1 MRFAVVLPWWG
12 YALAFGAAIVLGWLA
27 YARVPVRLTA
37 GRRLALSGLRALTLM
52 LIIVVLLRPVVMV
65 PPAAARNSLLP
76 ILVDISRSMRLTDPS
91 TPPGPREGAEPASLR
106 AGPSTPSGPSR
117 LERAQQ
123 IARDLQSELGNEYR
137 IELLTFGETLAAAP
151 DVDRLAATA
160 RRSDLSGAIADLAE
174 RHPPSPQSGSGAT
187 GPPSPQNGS
196 GATGPPSPQS
206 GSGATGRIAGVIVL
220 SDGGDTAASESQ
232 TVTNLGAPVFTV
244 GIGNADTPRDR
255 EIVNLTAGEP
265 LLPGASI
272 DVSVSATSAGFGT
285 EPVELRISANGRPV
299 DVRRVT
305 PSADGAPIHAVFTV
319 SPDPAVPTVYTVQ
332 VPEAA
337 GEVATENNT
346 RSVLVPPQT
355 GRRRLLVIEGAPG
368 FEHTFLKR
376 ALSDDPGLEVDAV
389 VRKGQNDDG
398 RDTFYVQADPSR
410 MAALSGGYPF
420 KRSELFAYDGVIFGN
435 IEADFFT
442 REQLELTSEFVATR
456 GGGLLVLGARSFDRQ
471 GLAGT
476 ALEQAL
482 PIDLT
487 ERRATIALASAQV
500 PVIEPNTP
508 VLTLDGASHPA
519 TRLAV
524 SPEENRQKWS
534 SLPALASVAQVGGSR
549 PGAQVLAV
557 AMSAGGM
564 PQPLIAA
571 QRYGQ
576 GRSVVFAGEASWRWR
591 MLRPADD
598 TSYETIWRQ
607 LARWVTAGSQ
617 GPVTIAPMSPTVAGI
632 TDRISVLVRDEDY
645 RPVANAEVAIELTAP
660 NGEKRQVPAALSSP
674 QDGKYSV
681 ATRFDQSGV
690 YKIDAV
696 ATRAGVRVGTA
707 SRPVLVG
714 GVDLEMTQP
723 RLNDAVLRRLAAES
737 NGRYLAADE
746 IGQLASLL
754 RESRAE
760 AGTPEMRDLWHNGWS
775 LLAIV
780 GLLATE
786 WVTRRRVG
794 LA

>member
-12 YALAFGAAIVLGWLA
+12 YALAFGAALVLGWLA
-27 YARVPVRLTA
+27 YAHVPVKLTP
-37 GRRLALSGLRALTLM
+37 GRRIGLSALRAVTLLL
-52 LIIVVLLRPVVMV
+52 LILILLRPVVMV
-65 PPAAARNSLLP
+65 PPASANNSLLP
-76 ILVDISRSMRLTDPS
+76 ILVDVSRSMRLKD
-91 TPPGPREGAEPASLR
+91 GD
-106 AGPSTPSGPSR
+106 GPSR
-117 LERAQQ
+117 LERAQA
-123 IARDLQSELGNEYR
+123 IVKDLQAQLGKEYR
-137 IELLTFGETLAAAP
+137 LEILTFGETLAATT
-151 DVDRLAATA
+151 DIDRVAATA

-174 RHPPSPQSGSGAT
+174 RHR
-187 GPPSPQNGS
+187 ND
-196 GATGPPSPQS
+196 
-206 GSGATGRIAGVIVL
+206 RLAGVIVL
-220 SDGGDTAASESQ
+220 SDGGDTAPQETGEGRAI
-232 TVTNLGAPVFTV
+232 GAPVMTV
-244 GIGNADTPRDR
+244 GIGDADAPRDR
-255 EIVNLTAGEP
+255 EVVNLTAGEP

-285 EPVELRISANGRPV
+285 EPVELRVSANGRPV
-299 DVRRVT
+299 EVRRLT
-305 PSADGAPIHAVFTV
+305 PVAEGAPVHAVFTV
-319 SPDPAVPTVYTVQ
+319 SPEPNVPTVYTVQ
-332 VPEAA
+332 IPPAA
-337 GEVATENNT
+337 GEVATENNS

-355 GRRRLLVIEGAPG
+355 GKRRLLVVEGAPG

-376 ALSDDPGLEVDAV
+376 ALSDDPGLEIDAV

-410 MAALSGGYPF
+410 MAALSSGYPF

-442 REQLELTSEFVATR
+442 REQLELTNDFIAER

-487 ERRATIALASAQV
+487 DRGSSIALASAEMPIV
-500 PVIEPNTP
+500 DPNTP
-508 VLTLDGASHPA
+508 ALTVDGATHPA

-524 SPEENRQKWS
+524 TAEENRKRWG
-534 SLPALASVAQVGGSR
+534 SLPALASVAHVGGSR
-549 PGAQVLAV
+549 PGAQILAV
-557 AMSAGGM
+557 ALSAGGT

-576 GRSVVFAGEASWRWR
+576 GRSVAFAGEASWRWR
-591 MLRPADD
+591 MLRPATD

-607 LARWVTAGSQ
+607 LARWVTAGAQ
-617 GPVTIAPMSPTVAGI
+617 GPVTIGAMSPAVPGI
-632 TDRISVLVRDEDY
+632 TDRISVVVRDEDFK
-645 RPVANAEVAIELTAP
+645 PIANAEVAIEMTAP
-660 NGEKRQVPAALSSP
+660 NGEKRQLPAALSSP
-674 QDGKYSV
+674 QDGRYGV
-681 ATRFDQSGV
+681 ATRFDQQGV
-690 YKIDAV
+690 YKIDAI
-696 ATRAGVRVGTA
+696 ATRGGARIGSA

-723 RLNDAVLRRLAAES
+723 RLNEAVLRRLAAETS
-737 NGRYLAADE
+737 GRYVRVNE
-746 IGQLASLL
+746 VHQLPLLL

-780 GLLATE
+780 GLLAAE
-786 WVTRRRVG
+786 WIARRRVG